1 MLDEVDV
8 WLPDV
13 AVMVQ
18 SVQSWVPEIRCRNV
32 KMSKKE
38 FNVGGNL
45 CNSPVSVVMDQARV
59 DPLLLDDELDLVV
72 EARLVGGGEGEEG
85 HADVDLRGFFKEG
98 KRAEVLKR
106 RREQDRGRIGRVN
119 VKTRYMLIADVDLRG
134 G

>member
-45 CNSPVSVVMDQARV
+45 CNSPVSIVMDQARV

-72 EARLVGGGEGEEG
+72 QARLVRGGEGEEG
-85 HADVDLRGFFKEG
+85 HADVDLREG
-98 KRAEVLKR
+98 GWRM
-106 RREQDRGRIGRVN
+106 RE
-119 VKTRYMLIADVDLRG
+119 
-134 G
+134 

>member
-18 SVQSWVPEIRCRNV
+18 SVQSWVPEKDQMSEKRNV

-45 CNSPVSVVMDQARV
+45 CNSPVSIVMDQARV
-59 DPLLLDDELDLVV
+59 DPLLLDDELDLVM

-85 HADVDLRGFFKEG
+85 HADVDLRRGEVMKE
-98 KRAEVLKR
+98 
-106 RREQDRGRIGRVN
+106 
-119 VKTRYMLIADVDLRG
+119 
-134 G
+134 